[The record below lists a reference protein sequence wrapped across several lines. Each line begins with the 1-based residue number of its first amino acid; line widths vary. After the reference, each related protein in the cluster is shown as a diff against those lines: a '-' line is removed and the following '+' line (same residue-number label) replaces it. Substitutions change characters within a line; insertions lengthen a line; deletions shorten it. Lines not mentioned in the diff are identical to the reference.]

1 MPVKIN
7 EEDKSLFLLLI
18 YSCRVSRREGA
29 YRERESERMVF
40 AASQLLTDSHP
51 NPTRLPPHAQCRNP
65 IREENLECLFGNLH
79 SFIIFLSLSLCLG
92 VDKSPRTLEG

>member
-1 MPVKIN
+1 M
-7 EEDKSLFLLLI
+7 S
-18 YSCRVSRREGA
+18 
-29 YRERESERMVF
+29 ERASERMVF

-51 NPTRLPPHAQCRNP
+51 NPTRPPPHAQCRNP